1 MKNLN
6 QALNDDRIC
15 VMRYNQSYMNF
26 HKHTYYEMVYVAKG
40 RIIHCLKDKKIE
52 VKKGDYFIID
62 IDDNHGYID
71 IPGEK
76 CEIYN
81 CLFYPE
87 FIDPT
92 LKSRKKFSM
101 LIESYLIKFDTSILK
116 YNPTTYLF
124 HDDDERIFSL
134 IKNIEKESE
143 MHKHGYTELMR
154 CNLIEILVTTMRKI
168 IDDEK
173 CVKKNGISEYIIKYV
188 EQNYNEKIS
197 LGDISSQLNY
207 SLPYVSMKFK
217 KDTGYLFSEYLQKK
231 RVEESARLL
240 ANTSQKLSD
249 ISLSVGYDDVKFF
262 TKIFK
267 KYMNSTPTTFRNLLK
282 GHGENI

>member
-168 IDDEK
+168 
-173 CVKKNGISEYIIKYV
+173 
-188 EQNYNEKIS
+188 
-197 LGDISSQLNY
+197 SSQLNY